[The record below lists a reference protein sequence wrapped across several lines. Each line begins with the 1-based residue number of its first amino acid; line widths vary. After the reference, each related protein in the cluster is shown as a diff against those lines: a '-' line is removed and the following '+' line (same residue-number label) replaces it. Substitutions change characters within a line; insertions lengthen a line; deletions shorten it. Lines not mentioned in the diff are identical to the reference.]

1 MSLIGYG
8 RFAEHHFIA
17 FKLKKDLC
25 YVVGFAQIGV
35 YITERNDVSGT
46 FAKTIAES
54 FNVSDF
60 VQIVRELDKTKT
72 YSVLKYN
79 CKHFVKDVEVNI
91 RKKSVKKAKTAND
104 NHIAKKSMTGKG
116 KHVSKEQPSHSS
128 IPTNE
133 G

>member
-1 MSLIGYG
+1 MI
-8 RFAEHHFIA
+8 RFFEYFASRHMLANI
-17 FKLKKDLC
+17 LM
-25 YVVGFAQIGV
+25 VVALGG
-35 YITERNDVSGT
+35 GT